1 MLGDAAGRWQ
11 PERLPEEVRRMAEAA
26 AARAGMPLALWLV
39 RVVQEASASER
50 PAISMPERPIGSA
63 AQAALAVL
71 AQNLRHGDFP
81 PLDEARTYLRLMT
94 EFGLSAAEIT
104 AAVGR
109 PRDHVARAL
118 RLLGLPES
126 VRRLIERRALSAEH
140 AYALIEAE
148 DPAALA
154 EAVLALGLAA
164 DETRR
169 RARGGSQ

>member
-1 MLGDAAGRWQ
+1 MLGDTARRWQ

-26 AARAGMPLALWLV
+26 ADRAGMPLALWLV
-39 RVVQEASASER
+39 RLVHEASAAER
-50 PAISMPERPIGSA
+50 LPAPERPIGSA
-63 AQAALAVL
+63 AQVALSVL
-71 AQNLRHGDFP
+71 AQNLRYEDFP

-94 EFGLSAAEIT
+94 EFGLSPAEIT

-118 RLLGLPES
+118 RLLGLPET

-169 RARGGSQ
+169 RARGGSR